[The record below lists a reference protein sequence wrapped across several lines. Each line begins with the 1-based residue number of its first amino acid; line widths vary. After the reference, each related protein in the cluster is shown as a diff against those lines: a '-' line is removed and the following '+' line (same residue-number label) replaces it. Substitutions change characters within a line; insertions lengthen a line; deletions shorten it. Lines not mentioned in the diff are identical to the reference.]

1 MKASRLLLFILFICF
16 STASKAQ
23 GIFVYSK
30 IGHFYHLKNK
40 QKVEIENNYQLSEK
54 DIVITPSGGKL
65 VLFDSVNKKEY
76 EIRTNESTI
85 SIRKL
90 LRDQEHTS
98 FKNLTDIYY
107 KWLCHQVM
115 QNIDKIKGETIPT
128 AVVRELDIIDDSL
141 LVEPDDSL
149 KYLP

>member
-1 MKASRLLLFILFICF
+1 MKASRFLLFILFICF
-16 STASKAQ
+16 STVSKAQ

-54 DIVITPSGGKL
+54 DILITPSGGKL
-65 VLFDSVNKKEY
+65 VLFEKKKKKEY
-76 EIRTNESTI
+76 EIRTNESTV

>member
-1 MKASRLLLFILFICF
+1 
-16 STASKAQ
+16 
-23 GIFVYSK
+23 
-30 IGHFYHLKNK
+30 
-40 QKVEIENNYQLSEK
+40 VEIENNYQLSEK
-54 DIVITPSGGKL
+54 DILITPSGGKL

-76 EIRTNESTI
+76 EIRTNESTV
-85 SIRKL
+85 SVRKL